1 MFTFVLS
8 RTRHSNISWLRW
20 IQPIQSHLI
29 PSKSTL
35 ILFSHV
41 SDKFKVVS
49 SGYNF
54 LQISQLSR
62 GSEKSLR
69 YRMRHWVGPW
79 AHVDA
84 VPKRKDSCP
93 CQESNAGCPACSLV
107 IILAEL
113 PAFRIIIIIIIIITK
128 WVGTANSIMKYKL
141 LYTDNA
147 QKQQTCE
154 YQYPKHEKVWRMPP
168 VSSGII

>member
-1 MFTFVLS
+1 MFTFVLT
-8 RTRHSNISWLRW
+8 RIRHSNISWLRW

-49 SGYNF
+49 SDYNF

-62 GSEKSLR
+62 GSEKSLW

-84 VPKRKDSCP
+84 VPSCP

-113 PAFRIIIIIIIIITK
+113 PAFRIIIIIIITK

-147 QKQQTCE
+147 QKQQTSE
-154 YQYPKHEKVWRMPP
+154 YQHPKHEK
-168 VSSGII
+168 I